1 MESVYVKSAWMG
13 SVYVGREFIQ
23 LCMCSSRG
31 WMGRVCMWG
40 EYLYNFIRVAWLAW
54 LAWLDG

>member
-1 MESVYVKSAWMG
+1 VKSAWMG